1 MEAPTMSNFHKKN
14 FEEGKLAEI
23 KIKTARGKEII
34 ASKYILS
41 RSPVFDAMLNR
52 HDTKE
57 AREGVIKITDINHN
71 VLTEMIRYMYYDE
84 IPKLKEMALDLLVA
98 GNKYD
103 LPGLVAATESYLR
116 CNISIANFATIL
128 ITADKSN
135 VNGLKDTAIKFIIE
149 NNAAVFDTADWK
161 SLKQNH
167 AQLTF
172 EITEKII
179 QKLYSKKDK

>member
-1 MEAPTMSNFHKKN
+1 
-14 FEEGKLAEI
+14 
-23 KIKTARGKEII
+23 
-34 ASKYILS
+34 
-41 RSPVFDAMLNR
+41 MLNR

-84 IPKLKEMALDLLVA
+84 IPKLKDMALDLLVA

-116 CNISIANFATIL
+116 RNISIANFATIL

-135 VNGLKDTAIKFIIE
+135 VNGLKFIIE

-172 EITEKII
+172 EITEQII